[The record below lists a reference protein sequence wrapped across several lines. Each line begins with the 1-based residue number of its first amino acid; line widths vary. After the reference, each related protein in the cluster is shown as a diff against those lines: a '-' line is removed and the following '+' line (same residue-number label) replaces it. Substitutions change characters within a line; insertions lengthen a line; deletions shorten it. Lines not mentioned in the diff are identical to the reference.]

1 MGQGH
6 IMFDGTHDE
15 IETAIYEAAV
25 LPELWPHALAQ
36 LNRFSDTVGTALVC
50 VNERG
55 LHLTCTPSMERVSSR
70 FISENWMMRNTRGAA
85 AAARGLVGYPG
96 FLTEKDIY
104 PPGGELQDPMVNE
117 LFRPEGLGRGAGF
130 TMQLPHGDVVI
141 VTVEQYWDQGP
152 IAGEPLERLNSVYT
166 HLARATMLAS
176 RVDLQKARTAV
187 ETMSALGLPAAALTP
202 SGRVVIAN
210 REFDASHEY
219 WTTAAKDRL
228 ALHDKQ
234 ADAMLSSGLV
244 GLTQARGNRSIPLRE
259 TPGGPI
265 SAVLQLVPIRRSG
278 ADIFGSSAAIAVLS
292 QPKAGMPSATLVQ
305 SLFDLT
311 PTEIAIARALAE
323 GKTAAQIATESFRS
337 INTVRNQVRSIMS
350 KTGCT
355 RQTELIIM
363 MRQLAGGPPV

>member
-1 MGQGH
+1 MPDDAH
-6 IMFDGTHDE
+6 AE

-25 LPELWPHALAQ
+25 LPELWPRALAEMNQ
-36 LNRFSDTVGTALVC
+36 FSDTFGTALVC

-55 LHLTCTPSMERVSSR
+55 LHLTCSPNMEKVCGR
-70 FISENWMMRNTRGAA
+70 FVSENWMMRNTRGAA
-85 AAARGLVGYPG
+85 AAARGLVGYPA

-104 PPGGELQDPMVNE
+104 APGEELEDPMVNE

-141 VTVEQYWDQGP
+141 VTVEQIWDRGP
-152 IAGEPLERLNSVYT
+152 IMGERLERLNGIYT

-202 SGRVVIAN
+202 KGRVVMAN
-210 REFDASHEY
+210 SEFDASQRF
-219 WTTAAKDRL
+219 WTTGGGDRL
-228 ALHDKQ
+228 VLLDRQ
-234 ADAMLSSGLV
+234 ADGLLASGLA
-244 GLTQARGNRSIPLRE
+244 GLTQATGNRSIPLRE
-259 TPGGPI
+259 TPGGPVT
-265 SAVLQLVPIRRSG
+265 AVLQLVPIRRSG

-292 QPKAGMPSATLVQ
+292 RPSAGMPSATLIQ

-311 PTEIAIARALAE
+311 PTELAISRALAE
-323 GKTAAQIATESFRS
+323 GKTVAQIATQSGRS
-337 INTVRNQVRSIMS
+337 VNTVRNQLQSIMS

-355 RQTELIIM
+355 RQAELIILM
-363 MRQLAGGPPV
+363 GQLSGAPPAEQ